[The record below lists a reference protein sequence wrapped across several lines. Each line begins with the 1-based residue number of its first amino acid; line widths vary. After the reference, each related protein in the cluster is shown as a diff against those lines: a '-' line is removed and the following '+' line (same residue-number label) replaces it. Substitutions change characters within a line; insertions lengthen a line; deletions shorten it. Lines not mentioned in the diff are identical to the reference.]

1 MAKTDPNLLTQAEY
15 ARSRKER
22 GLPGGSR
29 EAVRKAVDEARI
41 SAFGADKLVDQQL
54 ADSQWERNTRA
65 RVSPGSGAAAGQ
77 PALPLVDAPSAD
89 VSTPATA
96 AATSAMSQ
104 DPTYMQL
111 RARRELADAE
121 MAEMNS
127 AKMRGA
133 MVLREDVD
141 RALFEI
147 GREVRDALTACAR
160 RVAAEVS
167 SLTSAEACESVI
179 DREHRIVLELL
190 VTSLREKVG
199 SRPGGA
205 A

>member
-29 EAVRKAVDEARI
+29 EAVRKAVEEGRI
-41 SAFGADKLVDQQL
+41 RAFGTDKLVDLEL
-54 ADSQWERNTRA
+54 ADAQWERNTRA

-77 PALPLVDAPSAD
+77 PMLPMPDLPGADAY
-89 VSTPATA
+89 TPPA
-96 AATSAMSQ
+96 AAPLAVAQ

-121 MAEMNS
+121 MAEMNA

-141 RALFEI
+141 RAHFEI
-147 GREVRDALTACAR
+147 GREIRDALTACAR

-167 SLTSAEACESVI
+167 SVSSAEACESVI

-199 SRPGGA
+199 ARPGGVA
-205 A
+205 